1 MASLSAKMIKPWLHL
16 AKLAQMQRPAKA
28 RRLQERLGRVC
39 RRLDEE
45 RVSLLE
51 LTLPQC
57 RGMLVEPDELAET
70 RQMLLYLHGGAY
82 TAGGI
87 DYASGIASRIAART
101 HRRLC
106 CAAYR
111 LAPEHPFPAALED
124 ARDAYCLL
132 LDKGFKPQQIVL
144 IGESA
149 GGGLVFSLCLAL
161 KRRGLPL
168 PGRLAAISPWTD
180 LSLSGESVEGNRS
193 ADICLTRQELEAYAA
208 AYAPPSLL
216 TPLASPLFGD
226 LRGLPPCRIYAGGDE
241 LLRDDATRMALRLRR
256 AGVPCALTVAPGL
269 WHAYVLYGIEEAGQ
283 ALDEI
288 RAFFLEGC
296 DEAAAER

>member
-149 GGGLVFSLCLAL
+149 GGGLIYALSQLLAEQ
-161 KRRGLPL
+161 GLPQL
-168 PGRLAAISPWTD
+168 QAAVALSPWVDLQLSGSSYQENRRRDPSLQRRALARSAACYAGDRLAD
-180 LSLSGESVEGNRS
+180 
-193 ADICLTRQELEAYAA
+193 
-208 AYAPPSLL
+208 
-216 TPLASPLFGD
+216 PLVSPLYGN
-226 LRGLPPCRIYAGGDE
+226 LENAPSSLIICGGNE
-241 LLRDDATRMALRLRR
+241 LLLDDSRRLAQRLQE
-256 AGVPCALTVAPGL
+256 AGREVELLIEPQM
-269 WHAYVLYGIEEAGQ
+269 WHAYALYPLPEAQ
-283 ALDEI
+283 RAWQKINAFLDA
-288 RAFFLEGC
+288 RA
-296 DEAAAER
+296 